1 MDVLLQSFIHTAKL
15 TNQGLYFWE
24 ILLCSAP
31 HFPIKLSYSA
41 SFSPFHHFA
50 VLSFLYLI
58 RVVFRGGLDVAL
70 TVGDSSCRLN
80 VLSLMRRGRVV
91 RRTRSQTGSLPGQ
104 RADNNQQQR
113 PGRHRRTAQQPTESN
128 EPGQPTELTSAVPL
142 RRSARLNQGSTQSL
156 SERAIEAEASR
167 RQRRQRTRSLRGTRN
182 TTHTRNHVQPS
193 APAIT
198 EEEDMSRRFNHTQP
212 LDGSG
217 RSYSLQVAVQP
228 PRVARAG
235 VPLYPPLAI
244 QVHIFDAETGEEISG
259 EDEFSS
265 LFAQATL
272 YGEST
277 NSPPLAPPDMFLL
290 SGRLSM
296 SLDLLNDGPGEDSTP
311 LSRQQGSYVIFPD
324 LVINRTG
331 SYRLGISLFKIG
343 GNRRGRHPGDPRG
356 GGGGG
361 GGGTSLEE
369 IKSDVIVV
377 QAGPAPLQI
386 GNIQKFGKFHIAFV
400 DIILQNRRH
409 RNSWSISG
417 IAAPWFP
424 LHLRQRRALLYENWG
439 WGLNEHL

>member
-1 MDVLLQSFIHTAKL
+1 M
-15 TNQGLYFWE
+15 
-24 ILLCSAP
+24 
-31 HFPIKLSYSA
+31 
-41 SFSPFHHFA
+41 
-50 VLSFLYLI
+50 
-58 RVVFRGGLDVAL
+58 
-70 TVGDSSCRLN
+70 
-80 VLSLMRRGRVV
+80 

-104 RADNNQQQR
+104 RADNNQQR
-113 PGRHRRTAQQPTESN
+113 PGRHRRTAQQPTGSTETG
-128 EPGQPTELTSAVPL
+128 EPAELPSAVPL

-156 SERAIEAEASR
+156 SDRAIEAEASR

-182 TTHTRNHVQPS
+182 TTHTHNHVQPS
-193 APAIT
+193 AFAIA
-198 EEEDMSRRFNHTQP
+198 EDEDMSGRFNHARP

-244 QVHIFDAETGEEISG
+244 QVHICDVGTGEEISG

-272 YGEST
+272 YGEGI

-296 SLDLLNDGPGEDSTP
+296 SLDLLNDGLGEDSTP

-343 GNRRGRHPGDPRG
+343 GSRRGRHPRDPRG
-356 GGGGG
+356 GGSSG

-377 QAGPAPLQI
+377 QEDLAPLQI
-386 GNIQKFGKFHIAFV
+386 GNIQSSRKCHIAFV
-400 DIILQNRRH
+400 DMILQNPRH
-409 RNSWSISG
+409 SNSWNISG
-417 IAAPWFP
+417 IVAPWFP
-424 LHLRQRRALLYENWG
+424 LHLRQRRGGAQMNICDTGFQSRHDLKASAVLFFFFRGVLL
-439 WGLNEHL
+439 LLLSAHRFLSFFFPFFPPIF